1 MKKTTILAVQIALA
15 FSLAA
20 CSKKEEAPAGTPGAA
35 TPSAAPATPS
45 LADLQN
51 PDAVNEA
58 VAATLPKGDPATPL
72 SAYRKIDSGHQ
83 VMFMYY
89 ALSNMP
95 APYDEIAKT
104 YSDEYRRTSD
114 SFQQRDILKALQP
127 RIDSEIA
134 GAKNGRYVIVDQQ
147 DSRLL
152 QRYDF
157 EKKSFAINDFSDDR
171 YTYFN
176 DNSQYTLATTNAAD
190 FSAFKVTDEAKARE
204 IEGYLSSYKPLR
216 LETYA
221 YAQDADPSN
230 RRIKLQVLKVR
241 LLDARGT
248 VLAEM

>member
-1 MKKTTILAVQIALA
+1 MKKTTLLAVQLALA
-15 FSLAA
+15 LNLAA
-20 CSKKEEAPAGTPGAA
+20 CSKKDDAAAAAPAAPAA
-35 TPSAAPATPS
+35 AATPS

-51 PDAVNEA
+51 PEAMNKA

-72 SAYRKIDSGHQ
+72 AAYRKIDSGHQ

-95 APYDEIAKT
+95 APYEEIAQT

-127 RIDSEIA
+127 RIDGEIA
-134 GAKNGRYVIVDQQ
+134 GAKTGRYVIVDQQ

-157 EKKSFAINDFSDDR
+157 EKKAFAINDFSDDR
-171 YTYFN
+171 YTFFN

-190 FSAFKVTDEAKARE
+190 FSLLKVSDEAKARE
-204 IEGYLSSYKPLR
+204 IEGYLSAYKPLR

-221 YAQDADPSN
+221 YVQDADPSK
-230 RRIKLQVLKVR
+230 RRIKLQVMKVR

>member
-1 MKKTTILAVQIALA
+1 MKKTTLLAVQIALA
-15 FSLAA
+15 CNLAA
-20 CSKKEEAPAGTPGAA
+20 CSKKPDDAPAAA
-35 TPSAAPATPS
+35 VPAAAIAAPS

-51 PDAVNEA
+51 PEAVNKA

-72 SAYRKIDSGHQ
+72 NAYRKVDSGHQ

-95 APYDEIAKT
+95 APYEEIAQT
-104 YSDEYRRTSD
+104 YSDEYRRTND
-114 SFQQRDILKALQP
+114 SFKQRDILKALQP
-127 RIDSEIA
+127 RIDQEIL
-134 GAKNGRYVIVDQQ
+134 GARNGRYIVVDQQ

-157 EKKSFAINDFSDDR
+157 DKKAFAINDFSDDR
-171 YTYFN
+171 YTFFN

-190 FSAFKVTDEAKARE
+190 FAAFKVTDEAKARE
-204 IEGYLSSYKPLR
+204 IESYLSSYKPLR

-221 YAQDADPSN
+221 FAQDADPSK
-230 RRIKLQVLKVR
+230 RRIKLQVMKVR
-241 LLDARGT
+241 LLDARGN

>member
-1 MKKTTILAVQIALA
+1 MKKTTLLAVQLALA
-15 FSLAA
+15 LNLAA
-20 CSKKEEAPAGTPGAA
+20 CSKKDDAAAAAPAAPAA
-35 TPSAAPATPS
+35 AATPS

-51 PDAVNEA
+51 PEAMNKA

-72 SAYRKIDSGHQ
+72 AAYRKIDSGHQ

-95 APYDEIAKT
+95 APYEEIAQT

-114 SFQQRDILKALQP
+114 SFKQRDILKALQP
-127 RIDSEIA
+127 RIDGEIA
-134 GAKNGRYVIVDQQ
+134 GAKTGRYVIVDQQ

-157 EKKSFAINDFSDDR
+157 EKKAFAINDFSDDR
-171 YTYFN
+171 YTFFN

-190 FSAFKVTDEAKARE
+190 FSLLKVSDEAKARE
-204 IEGYLSSYKPLR
+204 IEGYLSAYKPLR

-221 YAQDADPSN
+221 YVQDADPSK
-230 RRIKLQVLKVR
+230 RRIKLQVMKVR